1 MPSAHTARRLSTNV
15 STNISTDF
23 STKES
28 LRVRAT
34 VTRRGVRFAAEAGT
48 RPPTTL
54 NVEFAGRRIWSLEAP
69 TTRKRAFVPWPRSLR
84 ERLRGSEQ
92 VRLVDAGSGD
102 LVWQG
107 TLRWRGSGHPDLTDE
122 RGRDVAVNK
131 WGLMRHT
138 FDGDLDMRQRVADS
152 AVAVLDVMQE
162 AGYTAFVVGGT
173 LLGAVRDGEILPHD
187 DDADLAY
194 LSPHTHPSDLVTE
207 NHALAELLIARGF
220 RVLRHSWSHLQVL
233 RGSATEV
240 DYYVDIFTAFY
251 KHNHFHEPIHVRAP
265 GLEDAILPLGEVMMH
280 GHTFPAPRDPDAWLT
295 ACYGPTWRSPDPS
308 FKFETPLATRR
319 RFYSWFGAYGFGRNA
334 WEDGYHDGATA
345 HETSSIRPY
354 VLKAAAQLGAAGES
368 VQVLDLGAGSG
379 QDAAFYRAA
388 GLSCHTSDFA
398 FAAPV
403 LHEPAPH
410 TGTRV
415 NLVERID
422 VMRYIAGK
430 LPEAEHSIITVNHVF
445 AALGGV
451 GLETALQ
458 VLAAAAR
465 AGARVFTADY
475 ESLGKYHPELPRT
488 WHLEWPTFE
497 AAATHAGL
505 TATLLTRAVARDEDG
520 VRRDYFVAELTS
532 ASAPASASSRIRKEL
547 S

>member
-1 MPSAHTARRLSTNV
+1 M
-15 STNISTDF
+15 
-23 STKES
+23 
-28 LRVRAT
+28 RAT
-34 VTRRGVRFAAEAGT
+34 VTRRGVRFAAEAGA
-48 RPPTTL
+48 RPAATL

-69 TTRKRAFVPWPRSLR
+69 ETGKRAFVPWPRSLR

-92 VRLVDAGSGD
+92 VRLVDAGSKEV
-102 LVWQG
+102 LWQG
-107 TLRWRGSGHPDLTDE
+107 TLRWRGSGRPDLTDE

-152 AVAVLDVMQE
+152 AVAVLEVMQE

-173 LLGAVRDGEILPHD
+173 LLGAVRDGEILAHD

-194 LSPHTHPSDLVTE
+194 LSPHSHPSDLVTE
-207 NHALAELLIARGF
+207 NHALAELLVSRGF

-251 KHNHFHEPIHVRAP
+251 KNGHFHEPIHVRAP
-265 GLEDAILPLGEVMMH
+265 GLEDAILPLGEVTMH
-280 GHTFPAPRDPDAWLT
+280 GHTFPAPHDPDAWLT

-334 WEDGYHDGATA
+334 WEDGYDQGVSA
-345 HETSSIRPY
+345 HETSSIRSY
-354 VLKAAAQLGAAGES
+354 VLEAAASGGR

-379 QDAAFYRAA
+379 EDAAFYRAE
-388 GLSCHTSDFA
+388 GLTCHTSDYA
-398 FAAPV
+398 LAAPV

-430 LPEAEHSIITVNHVF
+430 LPEAEHTIITVNHVF

-451 GLETALQ
+451 GLGTALQ

-465 AGARVFTADY
+465 AGARIFTADY

-488 WHLEWPTFE
+488 WHLEWPAF
-497 AAATHAGL
+497 AAAAAAAGL
-505 TATLLTRAVARDEDG
+505 EASLLTRDVARDEDG
-520 VRRDYFVAELTS
+520 VRRDYFVAELT
-532 ASAPASASSRIRKEL
+532 PASTGSRIRKEL